1 MSKLLILKTTPYTVR
16 NGIIYISEKDIQF
29 DLNYDVVSPHTGVT
43 KKFSFECS
51 TGSEYDPNTE
61 WIYKSDDGYKLHIC
75 NDAQMCKEA
84 ELKSILE
91 QMFT

>member
-61 WIYKSDDGYKLHIC
+61 WIYKSDDGHKLHIC